1 MAQYTEAKSLLEE
14 ALAIA
19 EGTVPLVSAEMYG
32 ALSSLAVL
40 CKEQGQYQESLP
52 LQEKATSIC
61 RQLYDGNDVRLAHG
75 LSFHAELL
83 RKMRQIEE
91 AEQLHR
97 QALQIHISATHP
109 DEIKLAQTQTH
120 LGCCLMALKRPGD
133 AEKLF
138 EASLHIRQGGLGQHH
153 AAVSESLNYLGE
165 SLLAGAIKRRD
176 ESIGKARG
184 IRDRSPKEMFE
195 RDVSKAV
202 PLIKQALNI
211 RERVFGEEH
220 PAVAHALGNLAACER
235 ELNKLDASVFNYRR
249 CIWICEEKVRER
261 GEGRG
266 KMNMHGS
273 MNSALF
279 VPASAPPPVSA
290 PFLPCLYVHLCPSS
304 LRPSSPRP
312 SPPFVSSRPKS
323 RPLPRPP
330 PPTHNQITFDS

>member
-1 MAQYTEAKSLLEE
+1 MSLDETKSGGGGSGEDSVEDSGEDSGEDTRIRNIPRGPPSKSWTKLRITVALGNAQRLMAQYTEAKSLLEE
-14 ALAIA
+14 ALVIA

-249 CIWICEEKVRER
+249 CIWICEEKVREKGEER
-261 GEGRG
+261 GTCMDR
-266 KMNMHGS
+266 
-273 MNSALF
+273 
-279 VPASAPPPVSA
+279 
-290 PFLPCLYVHLCPSS
+290 
-304 LRPSSPRP
+304 
-312 SPPFVSSRPKS
+312 
-323 RPLPRPP
+323 
-330 PPTHNQITFDS
+330 